1 MALVVFTGGSRSG
14 KSRAA
19 EKLALLRAEQGVHV
33 TVAVFGHSAHGDDI
47 EFETRIERHQGS
59 RPPSFSTIEGGGHPE
74 WLGRVPADDVLI
86 VECLGTCLG
95 RIMED
100 VWTDVAS
107 ADETMR
113 NADPSRLP
121 AGFESE
127 CQELLNGVV
136 SGILARTGDTIVVT
150 NEVGGGLVPHYA
162 TGRYFCDALGRANRV
177 LVAAADKP
185 YFVVTGRLVDLSSL
199 PSDGAWPSD

>member
-19 EKLALLRAEQGVHV
+19 EKLALLRAEQGTHV
-33 TVAVFGHSAHGDDI
+33 TVAVFGHTAHGDDI
-47 EFETRIERHQGS
+47 EFETRIERHQRS
-59 RPPSFSTIEGGGHPE
+59 RPASFSTLEGGGHPE
-74 WLGRVPADDVLI
+74 WLGRVPTDDVLI

-100 VWTDVAS
+100 VWGDVAA
-107 ADETMR
+107 ADQTMR
-113 NADPSRLP
+113 DADPTRLP

-127 CQELLNGVV
+127 CQEFLEAVV
-136 SGILARTGDTIVVT
+136 SGILAREGDTIVVT

-177 LVAAADKP
+177 LVSAANTA
-185 YFVVTGRLVDLSSL
+185 YFVVAGRFVDLTAL
-199 PSDGAWPSD
+199 PRDTAWPSD